1 MTLTPEAEAFALSSH
16 LSAYLHEH
24 VASQES
30 LILGG
35 ERYIPLLDPQDYPD
49 PGVPG
54 YDGGTLLLRRDADGA
69 VFEVWAQAGAVP
81 ALRPAEVAQ

>member
-1 MTLTPEAEAFALSSH
+1 MTPEAHAYAVSGH

-30 LILGG
+30 LTLGG
-35 ERYIPLLDPQDYPD
+35 ERYTPLLDPQDYPD

-54 YDGGTLLLRRDADGA
+54 HDGGTLLLRRDADGA

-81 ALRPAEVAQ
+81 ALRRAEVTP